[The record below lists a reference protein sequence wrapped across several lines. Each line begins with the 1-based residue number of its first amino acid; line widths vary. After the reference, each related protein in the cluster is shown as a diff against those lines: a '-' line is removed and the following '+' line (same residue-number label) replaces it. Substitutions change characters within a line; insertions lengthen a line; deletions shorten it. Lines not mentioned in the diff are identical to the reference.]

1 MDDARTTE
9 DSTASNAK
17 GYVSSS
23 DMKMERRLQEDR
35 LGADII
41 DECRTQLMLKF
52 RFLDLALWRMSLEPV
67 RVGSHYP
74 LATDGK
80 LAMYDPPRVVARF
93 QESFDE
99 SVRDYLHMIM
109 HCIFRHP
116 FEKNKKDKD
125 AWNLACDIIAEST
138 AMDLCGDRFK
148 SEGDL
153 ERRMAI
159 SKIKM
164 TAGSLTP
171 GKIYSLVEN
180 LARTAEGQHFRGIGT
195 SALADWRALFERDDH
210 GAWPIHAKPEQSDEA
225 SSDSPDEE
233 FSENDEDPDMQSDGL
248 RSDSPEGQ
256 SAETDKA
263 QRDLTP
269 EDNDSGDDPRSPN
282 AQGGGTDDQDEN
294 ALSEPNSDEQDEQD
308 NREEDSD
315 DTDPSAGTFAP
326 SDPADGDESHS
337 GRNDRQDRGRDDED
351 DQADRSERDWEEIS
365 KQIEMNL
372 TTFSKEWGE
381 EAASLMANLQ
391 LANRRRYDYTDFLRK
406 FMIVNEEMQ
415 LNMDEF
421 DTIFYTFGMDMY
433 GNMPF
438 IEPLE
443 YKETQRIRDFAIIID
458 TSESVRGDLV
468 RKFIEHTFDILKS
481 SEDYSSEVNVHLI
494 QADSKVQSDVRIS
507 NMRDVDKVMNSF
519 VIRGMG
525 GTDFRPAIDYV
536 EMLRGRGELENL
548 QGVLYFTDGFGQFP
562 EKAPEFDVAFVFIE
576 DEEKET
582 PPVPP
587 WAIKVTVDEESLDE

>member
-1 MDDARTTE
+1 MSQENRHH
-9 DSTASNAK
+9 DS
-17 GYVSSS
+17 
-23 DMKMERRLQEDR
+23 KMERRLQEDR

-52 RFLDLALWRMSLEPV
+52 RFLDLALWRMGLEPV

-74 LATDGK
+74 LATDG
-80 LAMYDPPRVVARF
+80 ASTMYDPPRVIARF

-109 HCIFRHP
+109 HCVFRHP
-116 FEKNKKDKD
+116 FEKNKKNKD
-125 AWNLACDIIAEST
+125 AWNLTCDIIAEST

-148 SEGDL
+148 SEHDL

-164 TAGSLTP
+164 TTGGLTH
-171 GKIYSLVEN
+171 GKIYNLIEN
-180 LARTAEGQHFRGIGT
+180 LERTAEGQHFRGIGT
-195 SALADWRALFERDDH
+195 SALADWRAIFERDDH
-210 GAWPIHAKPEQSDEA
+210 GAWPIHAKPEQSDQT
-225 SSDSPDEE
+225 SNDSQDEE
-233 FSENDEDPDMQSDGL
+233 FSENDENPDMQSDGL

-256 SAETDKA
+256 SSESNQG
-263 QRDLTP
+263 QRDRAL
-269 EDNDSGDDPRSPN
+269 ENDTDDDSPSPN
-282 AQGGGTDDQDEN
+282 AQGGGQDDQDEN
-294 ALSEPNSDEQDEQD
+294 ALSEPNLEEDDERNQQEDSDSQDSETDEQD
-308 NREEDSD
+308 NSSGQMMSPLNGQPGQHDQQE
-315 DTDPSAGTFAP
+315 
-326 SDPADGDESHS
+326 HS
-337 GRNDRQDRGRDDED
+337 RDED
-351 DQADRSERDWEEIS
+351 DERNERDWEEIS

-372 TTFSKEWGE
+372 STFSKEWGE

-391 LANRRRYDYTDFLRK
+391 LANRRRYDYTEFLRK
-406 FMIVNEEMQ
+406 FMTVNEEMK

-433 GNMPF
+433 GNMPL

-481 SEDYSSEVNVHLI
+481 SEEYSSEVNVHLI
-494 QADSKVQSDVRIS
+494 QADSKVQSDMRIS
-507 NMRDVDKVMNSF
+507 SMRDVDRLMANF

-525 GTDFRPAIDYV
+525 GTDFRPAIDYI
-536 EMLRGRGELENL
+536 EMLRGRDEFENL

-562 EKAPEFDVAFVFIE
+562 EKAPDFDVAFVFME
-576 DEEKET
+576 DEDKET
-582 PPVPP
+582 PPVPG
-587 WAIKVTVDEESLDE
+587 WAIKVIIDENSLEDF

>member
-1 MDDARTTE
+1 MDDDARTTE
-9 DSTASNAK
+9 DGRTEDGK
-17 GYVSSS
+17 GYIYSPDV
-23 DMKMERRLQEDR
+23 KMQRRAQEDK

-52 RFLDLALWRMSLEPV
+52 RFLDLALWRMDLQPA

-80 LAMYDPPRVVARF
+80 TTMYDPPREIARF

-99 SVRDYLHMIM
+99 TVRDYLHMIM
-109 HCIFRHP
+109 HCVFRQP
-116 FEKNKKDKD
+116 YEKNKKNKD
-125 AWNLACDIIAEST
+125 AWNLTCDIIAEST

-148 SEGDL
+148 SDQDL

-164 TAGSLTP
+164 AAGGLTP
-171 GKIYSLVEN
+171 GKIYTLVDG
-180 LARTAEGQHFRGIGT
+180 LGRTAEGQHFRGIGT

-210 GAWPIHAKPEQSDEA
+210 GAWPIHAKPEQSDDTDA
-225 SSDSPDEE
+225 NSQDEE
-233 FSENDEDPDMQSDGL
+233 FSENDENPDMQSDGL

-256 SAETDKA
+256 SPESSQG
-263 QRDLTP
+263 QRDRTDDNNDNE
-269 EDNDSGDDPRSPN
+269 EDSPSQST
-282 AQGGGTDDQDEN
+282 QGAGTDDEDEE
-294 ALSEPNSDEQDEQD
+294 ARSDPNSDDPDEQDEQD
-308 NREEDSD
+308 SQEDDGSQGSGSITPADAQPESHDGQEHGRSEED
-315 DTDPSAGTFAP
+315 
-326 SDPADGDESHS
+326 E
-337 GRNDRQDRGRDDED
+337 RN
-351 DQADRSERDWEEIS
+351 ERDWEEIS

-372 TTFSKEWGE
+372 STFSKEWGD
-381 EAASLMANLQ
+381 EAATLMANLQ

-406 FMIVNEEMQ
+406 FMVVNEEMQ

-494 QADSKVQSDVRIS
+494 QADSKVQSDVKIRS
-507 NMRDVDKVMNSF
+507 LRDVDKIMSNF

-536 EMLRGRGELENL
+536 EMLRTRGDLENL

-562 EKAPEFDVAFVFIE
+562 EKAPDFDVAFVFIE
-576 DEEKET
+576 DEEKEA
-582 PPVPP
+582 PPVPA
-587 WAIKVTVDEESLDE
+587 WAIKVTIDEEQLGQ

>member
-1 MDDARTTE
+1 MDDDAKTTE
-9 DSTASNAK
+9 DGK
-17 GYVSSS
+17 GYIYSPDV
-23 DMKMERRLQEDR
+23 KMQRRLQEDR

-52 RFLDLALWRMSLEPV
+52 RFLDLALWRMDLVPV

-80 LAMYDPPRVVARF
+80 STMYDPPRVIARF

-99 SVRDYLHMIM
+99 SIRDYLHMII
-109 HCIFRHP
+109 HCVFRQP
-116 FEKNKKDKD
+116 FEKNKKHKE
-125 AWNLACDIIAEST
+125 AWNLTCDIIAEST
-138 AMDLCGDRFK
+138 AMDLCGTRFK
-148 SEGDL
+148 SDQDL
-153 ERRMAI
+153 ERMMAI

-164 TAGSLTP
+164 AAGGLTP
-171 GKIYSLVEN
+171 GKVYNLVEG
-180 LARTAEGQHFRGIGT
+180 LERTASGQHFHGIGT

-210 GAWPIHAKPEQSDEA
+210 GAWPIHAKPEQSDEN
-225 SSDSPDEE
+225 SDQSPDEE
-233 FSENDEDPDMQSDGL
+233 FSENEENPDMQSDGL

-256 SAETDKA
+256 SPESNQG
-263 QRDLTP
+263 QRDRTP
-269 EDNDSGDDPRSPN
+269 DNDDEDEASSSGSQGSGMDDEDDE
-282 AQGGGTDDQDEN
+282 AQPESNPPDQDHPDTKEQEEDD
-294 ALSEPNSDEQDEQD
+294 SQDEQD
-308 NREEDSD
+308 DSQGSGFFSPQDEEPDHH
-315 DTDPSAGTFAP
+315 
-326 SDPADGDESHS
+326 DGQEHS
-337 GRNDRQDRGRDDED
+337 RSEDDE
-351 DQADRSERDWEEIS
+351 QTERDWEEIS

-372 TTFSKEWGE
+372 STFSKEWGD
-381 EAASLMANLQ
+381 EAASLMANLK
-391 LANRRRYDYTDFLRK
+391 LANRRRYDYTEFLRK
-406 FMIVNEEMQ
+406 FMVINEEMQ

-443 YKETQRIRDFAIIID
+443 YKETERIRDFVIVID
-458 TSESVRGDLV
+458 TSESVRGELV

-481 SEDYSSEVNVHLI
+481 SEDYSNTVNVHLI
-494 QADSKVQSDVRIS
+494 QSDSKVQSDVKIE
-507 NMRDVDKVMNSF
+507 NLRDVDRIMRNF

-536 EMLRGRGELENL
+536 EMLRTRGDLENL
-548 QGVLYFTDGFGQFP
+548 HGILYFTDGFGQFP
-562 EKAPEFDVAFVFIE
+562 EKSPDFDVAFVFME

-587 WAIKVTVDEESLDE
+587 WAIKVTIDEDSLDE